1 MAKKLVK
8 VCLHSS
14 KAVQI
19 SLQFDEFFLTKKFH
33 SNYTNFSKTLTLYSW
48 TKSSFESFFIA
59 LQLLRHPTRDRQDII
74 KNLGLI
80 GESQL
85 SCGLFFARLLLI
97 KRDNFFQHCLH
108 HFTVFV
114 LGDRTETTGNWDML
128 PSMGLRAPCASAED
142 LTCHEDS
149 PGGLTTDEDEEEATP
164 TPSGSLSS
172 GSACPSLNCGSLAVT
187 PVHHPKTDI
196 DLCFKE

>member
-1 MAKKLVK
+1 
-8 VCLHSS
+8 
-14 KAVQI
+14 
-19 SLQFDEFFLTKKFH
+19 
-33 SNYTNFSKTLTLYSW
+33 
-48 TKSSFESFFIA
+48 
-59 LQLLRHPTRDRQDII
+59 
-74 KNLGLI
+74 
-80 GESQL
+80 
-85 SCGLFFARLLLI
+85 
-97 KRDNFFQHCLH
+97 
-108 HFTVFV
+108 
-114 LGDRTETTGNWDML
+114 ML

-172 GSACPSLNCGSLAVT
+172 SGPSLNCGSLAVT

>member
-108 HFTVFV
+108 HCIHFRRPNRNDRK
-114 LGDRTETTGNWDML
+114 LGYVAFD
-128 PSMGLRAPCASAED
+128 
-142 LTCHEDS
+142 
-149 PGGLTTDEDEEEATP
+149 GLTRTLRISWRPNMSRRFPRRPHHWRRRGRGHTH
-164 TPSGSLSS
+164 SL
-172 GSACPSLNCGSLAVT
+172 GQFILWFCLPLPQLW
-187 PVHHPKTDI
+187 
-196 DLCFKE
+196 

>member
-1 MAKKLVK
+1 
-8 VCLHSS
+8 
-14 KAVQI
+14 
-19 SLQFDEFFLTKKFH
+19 
-33 SNYTNFSKTLTLYSW
+33 
-48 TKSSFESFFIA
+48 
-59 LQLLRHPTRDRQDII
+59 
-74 KNLGLI
+74 
-80 GESQL
+80 
-85 SCGLFFARLLLI
+85 
-97 KRDNFFQHCLH
+97 
-108 HFTVFV
+108 
-114 LGDRTETTGNWDML
+114 ML